1 MKLLFLG
8 LALGFLPA
16 SGQQWDSSSGAPI
29 LLYAQFEGAPS
40 QPLLDAL
47 HGELESI
54 MTPLGLEFAW
64 RDLAGVR
71 GNEAARELAVV
82 NFKGRCDIGGLA
94 ASLTHSTALG
104 WTHVSDGV
112 ILPFSDVDCDRIRA
126 FVQKGLLLLP
136 RKDREATFG
145 RAMGRVLAHELYH
158 VFANTARHG
167 SCGVGK
173 ASYSVEDLLS
183 LHFRF
188 EERESRALRSVQ
200 APPRQKVGED
210 VRLAAVR

>member
-1 MKLLFLG
+1 M
-8 LALGFLPA
+8 
-16 SGQQWDSSSGAPI
+16 
-29 LLYAQFEGAPS
+29 
-40 QPLLDAL
+40 
-47 HGELESI
+47 
-54 MTPLGLEFAW
+54 
-64 RDLAGVR
+64 
-71 GNEAARELAVV
+71 V

-94 ASLTHSTALG
+94 ASLTRSTALG

-126 FVQKGLLLLP
+126 FVQKGLLSLP

-183 LHFRF
+183 PQFRF
-188 EERESRALRSVQ
+188 EERESRALRPVQ
-200 APPRQKVGED
+200 TPPR
-210 VRLAAVR
+210 